1 MLPIKCAKPWLKP
14 LMTTAA
20 LAALAGCASMP
31 EGPSLMALPGTGKS
45 FEQFQVDDGA
55 CRNFASYQ
63 VGGRTAD
70 NAAVDS
76 GVRSAAVGTAV
87 GAAAG
92 AAIGGGQG
100 AGVGA
105 GTGLLVGSMA
115 GAGAAQSSGYELQ
128 RRYDF
133 AYTQCMYSKGNK
145 VPVSGRFTTN
155 QAPAPRASYPPPP
168 PPPPY

>member
-1 MLPIKCAKPWLKP
+1 MNKT
-14 LMTTAA
+14 MRVA
-20 LAALAGCASMP
+20 LSMSALVMAGCVSMP
-31 EGPSLMALPGTGKS
+31 DGPSLMALPGTGKS
-45 FEQFQVDDGA
+45 FDQFQVDDGV
-55 CRNFASYQ
+55 CRDFASYQ

-70 NAAVDS
+70 SAAMDS

-115 GAGAAQSSGYELQ
+115 GADAAQGSGYSLQ

-145 VPVSGRFTTN
+145 VPVSGRFSSG
-155 QAPAPRASYPPPP
+155 QAPRAASYPPPP
-168 PPPPY
+168 PPPPPY

>member
-1 MLPIKCAKPWLKP
+1 MNK
-14 LMTTAA
+14 MMRVA
-20 LAALAGCASMP
+20 LAMSALAVAGCVSMP
-31 EGPSLMALPGTGKS
+31 DGPSLMALPGTGKS
-45 FEQFQVDDGA
+45 FDQFQVDDGV
-55 CRNFASYQ
+55 CRDFASYQ

-70 NAAVDS
+70 SAAMDS
-76 GVRSAAVGTAV
+76 GMKSAAVGTAV

-115 GAGAAQSSGYELQ
+115 GADAAQSSGYSLQ

-145 VPVSGRFTTN
+145 VPVSGRFTAG
-155 QAPAPRASYPPPP
+155 QAPRAAAYPPPP
-168 PPPPY
+168 PPPPR